1 MGLLKFLFGDDEE
14 TIQLKNKVNKLNSL
28 NSSLTSKVQ
37 EYESKISYLQ
47 QENSRLENKTNE
59 LQQENSRLENKTN
72 ELQQENSKLEKQ
84 ALSLK
89 RKIDIFCYLK
99 KSNVNDYD
107 DSFIEL
113 FAKLVYKNSTPI
125 DLENIGYISF
135 NGIDINQ
142 ISNEFTEK
150 MHILFP
156 GVTIIDMSNTN
167 MLKFPS
173 WLLKMQNLFQ
183 INLHNNLGL
192 KSIPSQISLMK
203 KLKVLN
209 ISNTSII
216 DVEAIKSMKN
226 LGIFFNDIFIPNY
239 IYSNDSFSL
248 DSVSDICDIM
258 RDKEIDIKNLSD
270 FLDFDTLDLS
280 GIDIQT
286 YPNTFLKN
294 ISIFFSNI
302 KKLNISNT
310 KLKKLPVEFMNFK
323 NLEKLYLRN
332 NRISSIPEEI
342 KELKKL
348 EILDISN
355 NSFMSFPRAILGLKS
370 IRRVISK
377 DNSIEYPNP
386 KTINFELV
394 TESKESNKYTKSAKN
409 NWGNTVEYSNPRD

>member
-59 LQQENSRLENKTN
+59 LQQENSRLE
-72 ELQQENSKLEKQ
+72 KQ

-113 FAKLVYKNSTPI
+113 FAKLVYKDSTPI

-142 ISNEFTEK
+142 ISNDFVEK

-173 WLLKMQNLFQ
+173 WLLKMQNLDQ

-192 KSIPSQISLMK
+192 KSIPSQITQMK

-209 ISNTSII
+209 INNTSVV

-226 LGIFFNDIFIPNY
+226 LCIFFNDIFIPNY

-258 RDKEIDIKNLSD
+258 RDKKIEIKNLSD
-270 FLDFDTLDLS
+270 FSDFDTLDLS

-310 KLKKLPVEFMNFK
+310 KLKKLPVEIMNFK

-332 NRISSIPEEI
+332 NQISSIPEEI

-355 NSFMSFPRAILGLKS
+355 NSFMSFPRAIRGLKS
-370 IRRVISK
+370 IKRVISK
-377 DNSIEYPNP
+377 GNSIEYPNP
-386 KTINFELV
+386 KTINFELFA
-394 TESKESNKYTKSAKN
+394 ESKEGNKYTKSTK
-409 NWGNTVEYSNPRD
+409 NWGSSVVYSNPRD

>member
-59 LQQENSRLENKTN
+59 LQQENSRLE
-72 ELQQENSKLEKQ
+72 KQ

-113 FAKLVYKNSTPI
+113 FAKLVYKDSTPI

-142 ISNEFTEK
+142 ISNDFVEK

-156 GVTIIDMSNTN
+156 GVTIIDMSNIN

-173 WLLKMQNLFQ
+173 WLLKMQNLDQ

-192 KSIPSQISLMK
+192 KSIPSQITQMK

-209 ISNTSII
+209 INNTSVV

-226 LGIFFNDIFIPNY
+226 LCIFFNDIFIPNY

-258 RDKEIDIKNLSD
+258 RDKKIEIKNLSD
-270 FLDFDTLDLS
+270 FSDFDTLDLS

-310 KLKKLPVEFMNFK
+310 KLKKLPVEIMNFK

-332 NRISSIPEEI
+332 NQISSIPEEI

-355 NSFMSFPRAILGLKS
+355 NSFMSFPRAIRGLKS
-370 IRRVISK
+370 IKRVISK
-377 DNSIEYPNP
+377 GNSIEYPNP
-386 KTINFELV
+386 KTINFELFA
-394 TESKESNKYTKSAKN
+394 ESKEGNKYTKSTK
-409 NWGNTVEYSNPRD
+409 NWGSSVVYSNPRD

>member
-1 MGLLKFLFGDDEE
+1 
-14 TIQLKNKVNKLNSL
+14 
-28 NSSLTSKVQ
+28 
-37 EYESKISYLQ
+37 
-47 QENSRLENKTNE
+47 
-59 LQQENSRLENKTN
+59 
-72 ELQQENSKLEKQ
+72 
-84 ALSLK
+84 
-89 RKIDIFCYLK
+89 
-99 KSNVNDYD
+99 
-107 DSFIEL
+107 
-113 FAKLVYKNSTPI
+113 
-125 DLENIGYISF
+125 
-135 NGIDINQ
+135 
-142 ISNEFTEK
+142 

-156 GVTIIDMSNTN
+156 GVTIIDMSNIN

-173 WLLKMQNLFQ
+173 WLLKMQNLDQ

-192 KSIPSQISLMK
+192 KSIPSQITQMK

-209 ISNTSII
+209 INNTSVV

-226 LGIFFNDIFIPNY
+226 LCIFFNDIFIPNY

-258 RDKEIDIKNLSD
+258 RDKKIEIKNLSD
-270 FLDFDTLDLS
+270 FSDFDTLDLS

-310 KLKKLPVEFMNFK
+310 KLKKLPVEIMNFK

-332 NRISSIPEEI
+332 NQISSIPEEI

-355 NSFMSFPRAILGLKS
+355 NSFMSFPRAIRGLKS
-370 IRRVISK
+370 IKRVISK
-377 DNSIEYPNP
+377 GNSIEYPNP
-386 KTINFELV
+386 KTINFELFA
-394 TESKESNKYTKSAKN
+394 ESKEGNKYTKSTK
-409 NWGNTVEYSNPRD
+409 NWGSSVVYSNPRD

>member
-28 NSSLTSKVQ
+28 NSGLTSKVQ
-37 EYESKISYLQ
+37 EYESKISY
-47 QENSRLENKTNE
+47 
-59 LQQENSRLENKTN
+59 
-72 ELQQENSKLEKQ
+72 LQQENSKLEKQ

-113 FAKLVYKNSTPI
+113 FAKLVYKDSTPI

-142 ISNEFTEK
+142 ISNDFIEK

-173 WLLKMQNLFQ
+173 WLLKMQNLDQ

-192 KSIPSQISLMK
+192 KSIPSQITQMK

-209 ISNTSII
+209 INNTSIV

-226 LGIFFNDIFIPNY
+226 LCIFFNDIFIPNY

-258 RDKEIDIKNLSD
+258 RDKKIEIKNLSD
-270 FLDFDTLDLS
+270 FSDFDTLDLS

-310 KLKKLPVEFMNFK
+310 KLKKLPVEIMNFK

-332 NRISSIPEEI
+332 NRIGSIPEEI

-370 IRRVISK
+370 IRHVISEG
-377 DNSIEYPNP
+377 NSIEYPNS

-394 TESKESNKYTKSAKN
+394 VESKESNKHTKSAKN
-409 NWGNTVEYSNPRD
+409 WGSTVVYSNPRD

>member
-1 MGLLKFLFGDDEE
+1 MGLIKFLFGDDKE
-14 TIQLKNKVNKLNSL
+14 TIQLKNKVNELNRLNSD
-28 NSSLTSKVQ
+28 LTYKTQ
-37 EYESKISYLQ
+37 EYQNKIQSLQ
-47 QENSRLENKTNE
+47 QENYILKKKINE
-59 LQQENSRLENKTN
+59 LEEDCLIHKK
-72 ELQQENSKLEKQ
+72 KL
-84 ALSLK
+84 
-89 RKIDIFCYLK
+89 DIIYYLK
-99 KSNVNDYD
+99 KNKIYDYD
-107 DSFIEL
+107 DLVEL
-113 FAKLVYKNSTPI
+113 FIKIVYKDSTTI
-125 DLENIGYISF
+125 DFKKIEHISF
-135 NGIDINQ
+135 SGVDINK
-142 ISNEFTEK
+142 ISNDFLERIY
-150 MHILFP
+150 ILFP
-156 GVTIIDMSNTN
+156 KVTIIDMSNTN

-239 IYSNDSFSL
+239 IYSNDLFSL
-248 DSVSDICDIM
+248 DSVSNICDIM
-258 RDKEIDIKNLSD
+258 RDKKIEIKNLSD

-302 KKLNISNT
+302 KKLDISNT
-310 KLKKLPVEFMNFK
+310 KLKKLPVEIMNFK

-332 NRISSIPEEI
+332 NQIGSIPEEI

-377 DNSIEYPNP
+377 GNSIEYPNP

-394 TESKESNKYTKSAKN
+394 AESEESNKYTKSAKN
-409 NWGNTVEYSNPRD
+409 NWGSTVVYSNPRD